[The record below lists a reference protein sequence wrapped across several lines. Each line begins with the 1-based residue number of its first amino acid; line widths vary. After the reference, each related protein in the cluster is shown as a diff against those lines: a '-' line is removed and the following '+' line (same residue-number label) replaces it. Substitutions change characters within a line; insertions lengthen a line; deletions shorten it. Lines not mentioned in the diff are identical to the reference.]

1 MNCRFAPVDARHS
14 SSTRTVVMP
23 RSFIRATLRNDIRLA
38 LHHCPEEG
46 SGGS

>member
-14 SSTRTVVMP
+14 SSTRPLVMT
-23 RSFIRATLRNDIRLA
+23 RRFIREALRNDIRLA
-38 LHHCPEEG
+38 LHHCPEVG

>member
-14 SSTRTVVMP
+14 SSTRPLVVP
-23 RSFIRATLRNDIRLA
+23 SSFIRATLRNDIRLA

>member
-14 SSTRTVVMP
+14 GSTHALVMP
-23 RSFIRATLRNDIRLA
+23 RSFIWATRRNDIRLA

>member
-1 MNCRFAPVDARHS
+1 MNCCFAPVDARHS
-14 SSTRTVVMP
+14 GSTRTLVMP
-23 RSFIRATLRNDIRLA
+23 SSLIRATLRNDIRLA